1 MYYACFTGAAP
12 FGFGSIQDCIDAP
25 GPHSLIASLPG
36 GPPVGPVLVPIE
48 LHVKDSGRFK
58 IENDS
63 VEIKGNLSVTVD
75 AFSVIP
81 SVAGEILVTNGKA
94 EFGDNDD
101 D

>member
-1 MYYACFTGAAP
+1 M
-12 FGFGSIQDCIDAP
+12 
-25 GPHSLIASLPG
+25 
-36 GPPVGPVLVPIE
+36 
-48 LHVKDSGRFK
+48 KDSGRFK